1 MKPTEQLKEDHEAIK
16 LMLKIMAAI
25 SDKLDNG
32 DSVEPDHLE
41 RIIDFIRT
49 FADKCHHGK
58 EEDLLFPAIEE
69 AGIPR
74 NGGPTGMMLVEHD
87 EGRGYVK
94 EMADAA
100 EKYKSGDN
108 GAAKNFAQNAR
119 NYINLLAQHIDKENN
134 VLYFI
139 ADSHVSAEKQ
149 AELAAQFEKVER
161 EKIGPGKHEEYHRLL
176 HQLEEKYLGRTG

>member
-1 MKPTEQLKEDHEAIK
+1 MKPTEQLKEDHKAIK
-16 LMLKIMAAI
+16 LMLKIMSAI

-32 DSVEPDHLE
+32 DAVDPDHLE

-74 NGGPTGMMLVEHD
+74 EGGPTGMMLTEHD
-87 EGRGYVK
+87 EGREYVK
-94 EMADAA
+94 GMADAV
-100 EKYKSGDN
+100 EKYKTGDN
-108 GAAKNFAQNAR
+108 DAAKEFARAAR
-119 NYINLLAQHIDKENN
+119 NYINLLEQHIDKENN

-149 AELAAQFEKVER
+149 EELAEQFEKVER
-161 EKIGPGKHEEYHRLL
+161 EKIGPGKHEQYHHLL
-176 HQLEEKYLGRTG
+176 YQLEENYLD